1 MAVTE
6 HNEMHSNRGY
16 SLIELIVTVLIS
28 SVVMLAVVG
37 FLTAGLN
44 HYRSVNSETL
54 LQMESQMTEL
64 FLTELFQE
72 ATDFQT
78 VTDSAGSYVDS
89 AVEVKRDGK
98 VYMVALIGTEL
109 RFGEVTPGTG
119 SKAEAQAQE
128 LAELAGKGKSE
139 TFLAQYVTSF
149 SLADGGK
156 SFAEA
161 LGNSYVGTMID
172 VTYQVDQKSYSSSS
186 LITLRNR
193 VKN

>member
-1 MAVTE
+1 MVVKEQSGTR
-6 HNEMHSNRGY
+6 SNCGY

-78 VTDSAGSYVDS
+78 VPASDYPAGTDVKS
-89 AVEVKRDGK
+89 AVEVKRDGLT
-98 VYMVALIGTEL
+98 YMVALIGSEL
-109 RFGEVTPGTG
+109 RFGEVTAGTM
-119 SKAEAQAQE
+119 AEE

-149 SLADGGK
+149 SLAGGGE
-156 SFAEA
+156 SFANA
-161 LGNSYVGTMID
+161 LANTYVGTMID

>member
-1 MAVTE
+1 MVVKEQSGTR
-6 HNEMHSNRGY
+6 SNRGY

-37 FLTAGLN
+37 FLTTGLN

-78 VTDSAGSYVDS
+78 VPASDYPAGKDVKS
-89 AVEVKRDGK
+89 AVEVKRDGLT
-98 VYMVALIGTEL
+98 YMVALIGSEL
-109 RFGEVTPGTG
+109 RFGEVTAGTM
-119 SKAEAQAQE
+119 AEE
-128 LAELAGKGKSE
+128 LAELAGKGKGE

-149 SLADGGK
+149 SLASGGE
-156 SFAEA
+156 SFANA